1 MPGKAVQGTSVREET
16 STLLLRIIAHDLSS
30 HKSSEAGNTN
40 GDISAEQV
48 VSLFLSSHSRA
59 TDQAYNKDLSALA
72 KFLAA
77 ASPEEAGLW
86 LLGAPS
92 SEVNLVAA
100 TWQRH
105 MLSSGLS
112 PAVSQSQNRRCA
124 LTLSPR

>member
-16 STLLLRIIAHDLSS
+16 STLLLRTIAHDVSS